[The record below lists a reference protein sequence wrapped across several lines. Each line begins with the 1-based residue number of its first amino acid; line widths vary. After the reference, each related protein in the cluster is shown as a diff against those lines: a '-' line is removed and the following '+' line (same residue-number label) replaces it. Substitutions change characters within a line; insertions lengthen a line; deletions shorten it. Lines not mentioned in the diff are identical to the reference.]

1 MKKTVGL
8 LCVGL
13 FACASAANAGG
24 TLGQEAYNLH
34 QVVSGDCLWNIA
46 EKYCGKPED
55 WRKLYNANMRIIK
68 KPELIYP
75 GQKLAITCMA
85 DGGIKVEVV
94 ANGVKPEEAALP
106 AAPAAA
112 EAVSPAVAVA
122 SAMPLICGTGTEDER
137 APAPPAPAPKPDSDA
152 ALMAELKQL
161 VTDAGQIKGDELG
174 VSPDMPAD
182 MTWGFPSQTALLVVK
197 GWQADGKVVAA
208 DLEDALDTM
217 AGPGD
222 MVQLELRA
230 ANSVRAGDFVTVYR
244 RGNEVKDSL
253 GQTRIQLQ
261 RSAALKIRAVSG
273 RTATAEV
280 VRAVNPVE
288 VDDAVMK

>member
-13 FACASAANAGG
+13 FACANAANAGG

-75 GQKLAITCMA
+75 GQQLAITCMA

-94 ANGVKPEEAALP
+94 ETGVKAAAAALP
-106 AAPAAA
+106 AAPAVTA
-112 EAVSPAVAVA
+112 EVPAVAVS
-122 SAMPLICGTGTEDER
+122 SAMPIICGTGTEEER

-152 ALMAELKQL
+152 ALLAELKQL
-161 VTDAGQIKGDELG
+161 AAEAGPIKTDKLG
-174 VSPDMPAD
+174 VSPAMPAD
-182 MTWGFPSQTALLVVK
+182 MTWGFPSQTALLVSK

-222 MVQLELRA
+222 IVQLELRA

-244 RGNEVKDSL
+244 RGNEVQDSL
-253 GQTRIQLQ
+253 GQTKIQLQ

-273 RTATAEV
+273 RVATAEV
-280 VRAVNPVE
+280 VRAMNPVE